1 MTYITIRE
9 AVRLLSVAVGV
20 CCCAVAGIITV
31 RLSLLRSE
39 PGVVGFGS
47 TINRGVET
55 NYAYVVW
62 GRSGTGGGIVA
73 HPEPGDW
80 SSPPREGDTVTVLVG
95 PGGAKNA
102 MLKSS
107 RALWRVCRWAVAFGV
122 IGVVLIVTGLV
133 IIPRRFQSHE
143 IHAAQAA

>member
-1 MTYITIRE
+1 MTHISLRE
-9 AVRLLSVAVGV
+9 AVRLLSVAAGV
-20 CCCAVAGIITV
+20 CCCGVAGIITV

-47 TINRGVET
+47 TINRGVVT

-80 SSPPREGDTVTVLVG
+80 SSAPKEGDQVTVLVG

-102 MLKSS
+102 MLKSN
-107 RALWRVCRWAVAFGV
+107 RAIWRVCRWAGAFGV
-122 IGVVLIVTGLV
+122 IGVALIVTGLV
-133 IIPRRFQSHE
+133 VLRRRFQSHE
-143 IHAAQAA
+143 IHAAQAT